1 MYKINSQ
8 KGFIKIIVII
18 VIALIVL
25 SYYGFD
31 IEKTIKSPLTQKN
44 LNYVQQIALS
54 VWQNVLKTPIM
65 YIWNFSTDFIKSKLG
80 S

>member
-8 KGFIKIIVII
+8 KGFIKMILII
-18 VIALIVL
+18 VIALLIL

-44 LNYVQQIALS
+44 LNYIQQISLS
-54 VWQNVLKTPIM
+54 VWQNILKAPIM
-65 YIWNFSTDFIKSKLG
+65 YIWNLSTNLIKSKIG

>member
-8 KGFIKIIVII
+8 KGFIKMIIII
-18 VIALIVL
+18 VIAFLIL

-44 LNYVQQIALS
+44 LSYIQQIALYL
-54 VWQNVLKTPIM
+54 WQNVLKAPIM
-65 YIWNFSTDFIKSKLG
+65 YIWNLSVNIIKSKIG